1 MKIIITKLIVA
12 LLFSCQLVISQTQI
26 TEVKY
31 QVKDNKPSLVDS
43 IVFSYNS
50 SGQLSEARFNNSEP
64 ISSKTY
70 LYNAAGKLTEEKHY
84 KYTDLRNTYKYEY
97 DKSGR
102 LTKEKCYDS
111 NNKLMFT
118 NTLKYDSK
126 GNMIR
131 KKSDISTGI
140 RIDNSYDSQN
150 RNYKSIVSGN
160 SRNQKEI
167 EYLYDDKSRIQQETI
182 FQSLKNSKKG
192 KRYQQSKIRYVYD
205 DTGRLTEKHN
215 YLTEDVIEKFKYTY
229 GDNGKLAKWE
239 KLSPQGKL
247 EFIVEYR
254 YE

>member
-1 MKIIITKLIVA
+1 MKEIITKLIVA
-12 LLFSCQLVISQTQI
+12 LLFSSQLVISQTQI

-31 QVKDNKPSLVDS
+31 QVKDNKPSLIDS

-167 EYLYDDKSRIQQETI
+167 EYLYDDKGRIQQETI

-192 KRYQQSKIRYVYD
+192 KRYQQSKIRYIYD
-205 DTGRLTEKHN
+205 DSGRLTEKQN
-215 YLTEDVIEKFKYTY
+215 YLTDDVIEKFKYSY
-229 GDNGKLAKWE
+229 GDNGKLSKWE
-239 KLSPQGKL
+239 KLSPQNKL